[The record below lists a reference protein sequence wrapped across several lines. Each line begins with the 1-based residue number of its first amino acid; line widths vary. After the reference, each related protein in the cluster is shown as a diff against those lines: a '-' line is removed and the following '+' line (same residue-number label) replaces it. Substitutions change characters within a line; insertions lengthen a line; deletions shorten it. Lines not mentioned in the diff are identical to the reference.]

1 MVRKIARTVLP
12 WALCLAF
19 AGPVAAAMYKWTDA
33 DGNVHYSQTPPP
45 SGQAEEM
52 APPPPSPLS
61 PEEAEKRREQS
72 RRSLF
77 GEDKPEE
84 KAPEGGNRQA
94 DNNPA
99 REKAC
104 EAARQNL
111 QTLKTSRRVRDA
123 DGNVTVLD
131 DAEREA
137 RMAETRAQIEQLC
150 E

>member
-1 MVRKIARTVLP
+1 MVRKIFARTVLP

-72 RRSLF
+72 RRSLL
-77 GEDKPEE
+77 GEEEPEPEPAGDKTDQT
-84 KAPEGGNRQA
+84 G
-94 DNNPA
+94 DNPA
-99 REKAC
+99 RQKAC

-111 QTLKTSRRVRDA
+111 QTLKTSRRIRD
-123 DGNVTVLD
+123 
-131 DAEREA
+131 
-137 RMAETRAQIEQLC
+137 
-150 E
+150 